1 MSHNASSSSI
11 RQQNDMQWGGH
22 SLLMPFNQPT
32 LYSPSAAKE
41 QSFLSSL
48 ILIPLQTFSLR
59 EHVIFSGCVS
69 SLSEFL
75 PISSLGHVCVSIL
88 VSVSKFQLRSAVNQQ
103 AEAAVSVHV

>member
-11 RQQNDMQWGGH
+11 RQQNDMQWGGGTH
-22 SLLMPFNQPT
+22 YLCLSTSPH
-32 LYSPSAAKE
+32 SPSAAKE
-41 QSFLSSL
+41 QSFLCSL

-59 EHVIFSGCVS
+59 EHVIFSECVS

>member
-22 SLLMPFNQPT
+22 SLLSTSPH
-32 LYSPSAAKE
+32 SPSAAKE
-41 QSFLSSL
+41 QSFLCSL
-48 ILIPLQTFSLR
+48 ILIPLQTFSLW
-59 EHVIFSGCVS
+59 EHVIFSECVS

-88 VSVSKFQLRSAVNQQ
+88 GSVSKFQLRSAVNQQ